1 MSETP
6 IELER
11 VLSPTQEHVEAFA
24 HLLPQLSQAEP
35 PTLAELT
42 EITDNRATYVFV
54 ARQDG
59 KIVGSLCLATF
70 AIPTGLRAWIEDVVV
85 DEAGRGKGIGAAL
98 IRHAVATAT
107 GLGAVSIDLTSRPT
121 RVDANRLY
129 QRLGFQP
136 RETNVYRH
144 VRSTE

>member
-1 MSETP
+1 M
-6 IELER
+6 
-11 VLSPTQEHVEAFA
+11 LSPTQEHVEAFA

-85 DEAGRGKGIGAAL
+85 DDVAA
-98 IRHAVATAT
+98 RWAAKV
-107 GLGAVSIDLTSRPT
+107 P
-121 RVDANRLY
+121 
-129 QRLGFQP
+129 
-136 RETNVYRH
+136 
-144 VRSTE
+144 